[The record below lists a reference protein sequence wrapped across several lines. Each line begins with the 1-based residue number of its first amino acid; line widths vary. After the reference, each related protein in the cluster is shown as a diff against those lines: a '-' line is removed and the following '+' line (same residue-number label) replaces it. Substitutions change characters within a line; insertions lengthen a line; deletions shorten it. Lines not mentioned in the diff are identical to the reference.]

1 MIVRGAIHG
10 NYPGV
15 EVVTRSRAHY
25 GFWVFKRFED
35 GDPEWSRREDPW
47 SNIDQ
52 CNIRMS
58 WQVQKVSRDILSN
71 FTLVD
76 RVPGPASR
84 RPCQRLPKYLRS
96 LKDRR
101 GVEYAFA
108 PL

>member
-1 MIVRGAIHG
+1 MIARGAIHG

-15 EVVTRSRAHY
+15 EVVTRSHAHC
-25 GFWVFKRFED
+25 GFQVLTPFED
-35 GDPEWSRREDPW
+35 GDPEWSRRENHW

-52 CNIRMS
+52 CNIGMS
-58 WQVQKVSRDILSN
+58 WQVQKVSREILWN

-84 RPCQRLPKYLRS
+84 RPCQRLQRS
-96 LKDRR
+96 LPSLDDRR
-101 GVEYAFA
+101 GVEFAFG

>member
-25 GFWVFKRFED
+25 GFMLRIPFED
-35 GDPEWSRREDPW
+35 GDPEWSRREEPW
-47 SNIDQ
+47 DNIDQ

-76 RVPGPASR
+76 RVPGPTSR
-84 RPCQRLPKYLRS
+84 RPCQRLRKSWPS
-96 LKDRR
+96 LADRR
-101 GVEYAFA
+101 GVEFVFRT
-108 PL
+108 L